1 MRWWDPPLQQYR
13 HEDQSVDQPDERKQD
28 NHDDG
33 NDDDDCASLAAVPV
47 TLAACVTVAVE
58 VITVAFAI
66 AAAAAAA
73 PSLVL
78 GGRGR
83 LVPPPRTAVA
93 GATVSCEYHMRSH
106 SKGTQGTLASQ
117 YRRHHTT

>member
-1 MRWWDPPLQQYR
+1 MRWWAPPLQQYR

-28 NHDDG
+28 DHGDG

-73 PSLVL
+73 AAPSLVL

-83 LVPPPRTAVA
+83 LVPPPWTAVA

-117 YRRHHTT
+117 